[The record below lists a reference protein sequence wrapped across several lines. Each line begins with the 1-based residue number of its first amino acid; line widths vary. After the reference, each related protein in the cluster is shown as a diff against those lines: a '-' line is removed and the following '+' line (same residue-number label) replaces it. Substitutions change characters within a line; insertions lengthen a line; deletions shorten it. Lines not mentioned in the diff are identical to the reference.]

1 MQVKLAAPGD
11 KLWVN
16 SEEIRMENLELVG
29 HGSTLRLRVC
39 IIVRWW
45 YKMIRPIQPD
55 NPFMPDAEKRWKVIP
70 EWAQR
75 EILCNV
81 FCSRCLGS
89 VPIVLEKA
97 EMRRDELILRGKCR
111 HCGKD
116 ICRVVE
122 PENE

>member
-1 MQVKLAAPGD
+1 
-11 KLWVN
+11 
-16 SEEIRMENLELVG
+16 
-29 HGSTLRLRVC
+29 
-39 IIVRWW
+39 
-45 YKMIRPIQPD
+45 MIRPNQPH
-55 NPFMPDAEKRWKVIP
+55 NPFTPDAEKRWKVIP

-97 EMRRDELILRGKCR
+97 EMRQDELILSGKCQ

-116 ICRVVE
+116 IRRVVE

>member
-1 MQVKLAAPGD
+1 
-11 KLWVN
+11 
-16 SEEIRMENLELVG
+16 
-29 HGSTLRLRVC
+29 
-39 IIVRWW
+39 
-45 YKMIRPIQPD
+45 MIRPNQPH
-55 NPFMPDAEKRWKVIP
+55 NPFTPDAEKRWKVIP

-97 EMRRDELILRGKCR
+97 EMRQDDLILSGKCQ

-116 ICRVVE
+116 IGRVVE

>member
-1 MQVKLAAPGD
+1 
-11 KLWVN
+11 
-16 SEEIRMENLELVG
+16 
-29 HGSTLRLRVC
+29 
-39 IIVRWW
+39 
-45 YKMIRPIQPD
+45 MIRSIQPH
-55 NPFMPDAEKRWKVIP
+55 NPFTAEAEKRWKVIP

-81 FCSRCLGS
+81 SCSRCLGS

-97 EMRRDELILRGKCR
+97 EMRRDELVLMGKCR